1 MKVPVALFRGQVP
14 DAEALDEARR
24 VAVERE
30 FSLLN
35 EMKVG
40 DLVGSVK
47 WSFRDSLEDILYELA
62 ELRAEAA
69 EADGFDDLADEREV
83 WRG

>member
-1 MKVPVALFRGQVP
+1 MFD
-14 DAEALDEARR
+14 DAWQ

-30 FSLLN
+30 LSLLN

-40 DLVGSVK
+40 DLVDSVK
-47 WSFRDSLEDILYELA
+47 GSFLDSLEDILYELA

-69 EADGFDDLADEREV
+69 RADGFDDLAAEREV

>member
-14 DAEALDEARR
+14 DAEALDDAWQ

-30 FSLLN
+30 LSLLN

-40 DLVGSVK
+40 DLVDSVK
-47 WSFRDSLEDILYELA
+47 GSFLDSLEDILYELA

-69 EADGFDDLADEREV
+69 RADGFDDLAAEREV

>member
-14 DAEALDEARR
+14 DAEAFDDARQ

-30 FSLLN
+30 LSLLS
-35 EMKVG
+35 ELKVS
-40 DLVGSVK
+40 DLVDALRG
-47 WSFRDSLEDILYELA
+47 SFRDSLEDILYELA
-62 ELRAEAA
+62 ELRAE
-69 EADGFDDLADEREV
+69 ESRADGFDALAAEREV